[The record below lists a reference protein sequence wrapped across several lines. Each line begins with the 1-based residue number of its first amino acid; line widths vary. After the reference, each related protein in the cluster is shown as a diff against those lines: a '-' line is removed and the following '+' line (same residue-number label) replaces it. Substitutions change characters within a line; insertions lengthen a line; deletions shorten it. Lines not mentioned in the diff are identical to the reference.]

1 MKPTAEL
8 SQEHQAILLMISI
21 LESMADRL
29 EGLYLR

>member
-21 LESMADRL
+21 LGTMSDRL
-29 EGLYLR
+29 EALYLH